1 MKLFYYWQTFVRARF
16 KGVCLLTKT
25 VFQLS
30 WKKSLRCA
38 IFGLVVWT
46 TFLERHLKKFWKFW
60 ISEFP
65 PTFHGKVRF
74 FLKKSE
80 NNIFT
85 KKIFFFF
92 DEVLKG
98 YQEVPQVKN
107 FFFHLP
113 IGWECMKRLTHVNLA
128 SKKFFYLISLY
139 GPVSGPKTPWMC
151 QKSFFSYFP
160 PY

>member
-38 IFGLVVWT
+38 IFWLVVWT

-74 FLKKSE
+74 FWKKSE

-107 FFFHLP
+107 FL
-113 IGWECMKRLTHVNLA
+113 
-128 SKKFFYLISLY
+128 
-139 GPVSGPKTPWMC
+139 
-151 QKSFFSYFP
+151 FP
-160 PY
+160 PTHWLGIYEEADPCQFGLKKIFLLNKPLWPSFRSENTVDVSKVIF

>member
-38 IFGLVVWT
+38 IFWLVVWT

-85 KKIFFFF
+85 KK
-92 DEVLKG
+92 
-98 YQEVPQVKN
+98 N
-107 FFFHLP
+107 FFFLRWGAQGVSGGAP
-113 IGWECMKRLTHVNLA
+113 GEDFFFSTYPLAGNVWRGWPM
-128 SKKFFYLISLY
+128 SIWPQKKFF
-139 GPVSGPKTPWMC
+139 T
-151 QKSFFSYFP
+151 
-160 PY
+160 

>member
-38 IFGLVVWT
+38 IFWLVVWT

-65 PTFHGKVRF
+65 PTFHGKVWF

-85 KKIFFFF
+85 KKIFFSSMRCSRGIRRCPRWRFF
-92 DEVLKG
+92 FSTYPLAGNVWRG
-98 YQEVPQVKN
+98 WPMSIWPQKN
-107 FFFHLP
+107 FF
-113 IGWECMKRLTHVNLA
+113 T
-128 SKKFFYLISLY
+128 
-139 GPVSGPKTPWMC
+139 
-151 QKSFFSYFP
+151 
-160 PY
+160 

>member
-85 KKIFFFF
+85 KKIFFSSMRCSR
-92 DEVLKG
+92 G
-98 YQEVPQVKN
+98 IRRSPRWRI

-113 IGWECMKRLTHVNLA
+113 IGWEFMKRLTHVNLA

-139 GPVSGPKTPWMC
+139 GPV
-151 QKSFFSYFP
+151 
-160 PY
+160 

>member
-38 IFGLVVWT
+38 IFWLVVWT

-65 PTFHGKVRF
+65 PTFHEKVRF

-80 NNIFT
+80 NNVFT
-85 KKIFFFF
+85 KKIFF
-92 DEVLKG
+92 LSRG
-98 YQEVPQVKN
+98 IRRSPWWQII
-107 FFFHLP
+107 FFHLP
-113 IGWECMKRLTHVNLA
+113 IGWEFMKRLTHGNLA
-128 SKKFFYLISLY
+128 SKFFLLKGASI
-139 GPVSGPKTPWMC
+139 
-151 QKSFFSYFP
+151 
-160 PY
+160 

>member
-38 IFGLVVWT
+38 IFWLVVWT

-107 FFFHLP
+107 FFFPPTHWLGMYEEADPCQFGLKKILHLGHLLIP
-113 IGWECMKRLTHVNLA
+113 LEDLIEEKKIF
-128 SKKFFYLISLY
+128 SKNVDFWFF
-139 GPVSGPKTPWMC
+139 
-151 QKSFFSYFP
+151 
-160 PY
+160 